1 MLNMMNDYCARESTR
16 CEGEE
21 VCVSQ
26 MSTSEILKETR
37 QELTETISILRGIS
51 FSLNGKEI
59 NEKKNEEPKCLY
71 EEANAI
77 RIMTLDCMELA
88 HLIMDTLF
96 GIKR

>member
-1 MLNMMNDYCARESTR
+1 MMDYCARESTR

-26 MSTSEILKETR
+26 VSTSEILKETR

-51 FSLNGKEI
+51 SSLNGKEI
-59 NEKKNEEPKCLY
+59 NEKNNEEPKCLY
-71 EEANAI
+71 DEANAI
-77 RIMTLDCMELA
+77 RNMALDCMKLA
-88 HLIMDTLF
+88 YVIMDTLF

>member
-1 MLNMMNDYCARESTR
+1 MNDYCARESTR

-26 MSTSEILKETR
+26 MPTSEILKETR
-37 QELTETISILRGIS
+37 HELIETISILRGIN

-59 NEKKNEEPKCLY
+59 NEKNNEEPKCLY
-71 EEANAI
+71 DEANAI
-77 RIMTLDCMELA
+77 RSLALDCMALA
-88 HLIMDTLF
+88 DVIMDTLF

>member
-1 MLNMMNDYCARESTR
+1 MMNDYCARESTR

-51 FSLNGKEI
+51 LSLNGKEI
-59 NEKKNEEPKCLY
+59 NEKNNEEPKCLY
-71 EEANAI
+71 DEAKAI
-77 RIMTLDCMELA
+77 RSMALDCMGLA
-88 HLIMDTLF
+88 NVIMDTLF

>member
-1 MLNMMNDYCARESTR
+1 MDYCARESTR
-16 CEGEE
+16 FEGEE

-59 NEKKNEEPKCLY
+59 NEKNNEEPKCLY
-71 EEANAI
+71 DEANAI
-77 RIMTLDCMELA
+77 RSMALDCMGLA
-88 HLIMDTLF
+88 HVIMDTLF

>member
-1 MLNMMNDYCARESTR
+1 MMDYCARESTR

-37 QELTETISILRGIS
+37 KELTETISILRGIS
-51 FSLNGKEI
+51 FSLNGKEL
-59 NEKKNEEPKCLY
+59 NEKNNEEPKCLY
-71 EEANAI
+71 DEANAI
-77 RIMTLDCMELA
+77 RSMALDCMALA
-88 HLIMDTLF
+88 HIIMDTLF